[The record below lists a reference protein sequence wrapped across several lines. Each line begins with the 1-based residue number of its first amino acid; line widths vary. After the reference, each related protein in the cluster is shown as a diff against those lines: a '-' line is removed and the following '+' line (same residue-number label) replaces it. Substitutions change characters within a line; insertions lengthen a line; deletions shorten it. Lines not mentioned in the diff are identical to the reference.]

1 METHEERCR
10 RHNEEGLNDFQHYM
24 ASTSEL
30 LLINNTLRTRNEA
43 LEKWGRDMA
52 DCIPLA
58 SEPFLPYSE
67 VGKRLDWLYNKA
79 RTLGL
84 VEA

>member
-1 METHEERCR
+1 MEWCEKHRRERINFTVCR
-10 RHNEEGLNDFQHYM
+10 DCHAD
-24 ASTSEL
+24 
-30 LLINNTLRTRNEA
+30 LIIRLEA

-58 SEPFLPYSE
+58 SEPFLPFSE

-79 RTLGL
+79 HTLGL
-84 VEA
+84 VEE